1 MKIDIW
7 SDFVCPFC
15 YIGKRHLEEALGD
28 REDVEVVFHSFE
40 LDPNG
45 AIKHDEDIHQLIA
58 TKYGISYEQS
68 KANNDSIGQTA
79 AAAGLTYDF
88 DNMKNTNSFT
98 IHRLAQFAKEVGKG
112 NEFVEA
118 GMHAYFTD
126 GAFLNDEETLVAIA
140 TSVGLDEKR
149 TREIIH
155 SQEYLAPVRVDETKA
170 MELGIQGVPF
180 FLINDQYAVSGA
192 QPVSAFE
199 NILAQVD
206 AKNATSQQTLVT
218 EDGANCKDDSCT
230 I

>member
-15 YIGKRHLEEALGD
+15 YIGKRHLETALAG

-40 LDPNG
+40 LDPH
-45 AIKHDEDIHQLIA
+45 AAVQHDEDIHQLIA

-68 KANNDSIGQTA
+68 KANNENIRQTA

-88 DNMKNTNSFT
+88 DAMKNTNSFT
-98 IHRLAQFAKEVGKG
+98 IHRIAQYAKEVGKG

-118 GMHAYFTD
+118 GMHAYFTE
-126 GAFLNDEETLVAIA
+126 GAFLNDEETLVNIA
-140 TSVGLDEKR
+140 RSVGLDETKV
-149 TREIIH
+149 REIIH
-155 SQEYLAPVRVDETKA
+155 SNEYLAPVRVDETKA

-192 QPVSAFE
+192 QPVEVFQ
-199 NILAQVD
+199 NVLAQID
-206 AKNATSQQTLVT
+206 QQSQPQTAPITDNVCT
-218 EDGANCKDDSCT
+218 DDSCS

>member
-15 YIGKRHLEEALGD
+15 YIGKRHLETAMAG
-28 REDVEVVFHSFE
+28 RTDVEVVFHSFE
-40 LDPNG
+40 LDPN
-45 AIKHDEDIHQLIA
+45 AAHHHDEDIHQLIA

-68 KANNDSIGQTA
+68 KANNENIRQTA
-79 AAAGLTYDF
+79 AAAGLAYDF
-88 DNMKNTNSFT
+88 DAMQNTNSFT
-98 IHRLAQFAKEVGKG
+98 IHRLAQYAKEVGKG

-126 GAFLNDEETLVAIA
+126 GAFLNDEETLVKIA
-140 TSVGLDEKR
+140 RSVGLDEAR
-149 TREIIH
+149 TREII
-155 SQEYLAPVRVDETKA
+155 QTDAYLASVRVDETKA

-192 QPVSAFE
+192 QPVEVFQNVLSQIDDQTKPETA
-199 NILAQVD
+199 
-206 AKNATSQQTLVT
+206 ATNVCQ
-218 EDGANCKDDSCT
+218 DDSCS